1 MSRAILLLDEMP
13 CACAECPLHTHVS
26 FDYYYNESICMA
38 TGNEILN
45 TKEVHR
51 MCPLKEM
58 PKKMAVEDRWHSEEF
73 ARGWTACIEEIE
85 K

>member
-1 MSRAILLLDEMP
+1 MKAVLVLDEMP

-26 FDYYYNESICMA
+26 FDYYFDEHICMA
-38 TGNEILN
+38 NGNKILY

-51 MCPLKEM
+51 LCPLKKI
-58 PKKMAVEDRWHSEEF
+58 PTLTDEEREYIDESWVKGF
-73 ARGWTACIEEIE
+73 DWVIEEIE